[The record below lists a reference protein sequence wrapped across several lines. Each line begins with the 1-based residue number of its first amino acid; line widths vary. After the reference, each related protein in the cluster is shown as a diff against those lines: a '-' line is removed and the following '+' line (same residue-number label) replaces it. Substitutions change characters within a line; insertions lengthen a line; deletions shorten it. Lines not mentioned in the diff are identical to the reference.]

1 MNIDDELVNKLATLA
16 RLEFSGEEMAQLKTD
31 LGKMIAFVSK
41 LDEVDTTGIAPLIF
55 LSDETNVL
63 REDVVI
69 ETVTKAEA
77 LMNVPVSDGDYI
89 MVPKVLR
96 K

>member
-41 LDEVDTTGIAPLIF
+41 LEEMDTTGIAPLIF